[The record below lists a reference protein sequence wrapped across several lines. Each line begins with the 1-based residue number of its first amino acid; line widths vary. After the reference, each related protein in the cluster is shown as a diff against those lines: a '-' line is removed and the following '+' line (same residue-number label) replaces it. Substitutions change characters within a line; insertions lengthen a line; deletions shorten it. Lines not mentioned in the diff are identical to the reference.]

1 MIKNFMIMKD
11 FFTGL
16 ITLLFFIV
24 AIALFY
30 AAITV
35 TYPSVLVNIVLILV
49 SIFVLLQGC
58 ERFDKAYELGEYSD
72 KHNNDEDQE
81 Q

>member
-1 MIKNFMIMKD
+1 MIMKD
-11 FFTGL
+11 FMTGL

-24 AIALFY
+24 AIGLFY

-35 TYPSVLVNIVLILV
+35 TYPSTLINIILIVV

-58 ERFDKAYELGEYSD
+58 ERMDKAYDLGEYSD
-72 KHNNDEDQE
+72 KHNNDKEQE
-81 Q
+81 EN

>member
-35 TYPSVLVNIVLILV
+35 TYPSVLVNVILILI

-58 ERFDKAYELGEYSD
+58 ERFDKTYELGEYSD
-72 KHNNDEDQE
+72 KHDEDQE